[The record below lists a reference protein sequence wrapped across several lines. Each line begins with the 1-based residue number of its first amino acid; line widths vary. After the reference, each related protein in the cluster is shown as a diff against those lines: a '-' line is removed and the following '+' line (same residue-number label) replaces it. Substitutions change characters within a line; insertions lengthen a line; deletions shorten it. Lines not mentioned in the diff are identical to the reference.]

1 MTTHVRRTVGA
12 LAMVAAMVAACSTTP
27 AATSRTSAPS
37 PADSVPSGSS
47 ASGVPDGFP
56 IGSWT
61 TTITKADLLAGGIT
75 DEGDLVENAGVF
87 ITTFGADGTWTT
99 TQDTDA
105 AVKWPVFR
113 GTWTAI
119 GADAFSQRTDFPG
132 DFAGDVV
139 DFKWKVEAGDLVLDV
154 LNPPDHTMPIVVET
168 HPWKP
173 AG

>member
-1 MTTHVRRTVGA
+1 MTTHVRRAVSA
-12 LAMVAAMVAACSTTP
+12 LAMVAAIVAACSTTP
-27 AATSRTSAPS
+27 GATSPTPASS

-47 ASGVPDGFP
+47 AAVLPDGFP

-61 TTITKADLLAGGIT
+61 TTVTQADLLAGGIT
-75 DEGDLVENAGVF
+75 DEGELVENAGVF
-87 ITTFGADGTWTT
+87 TTTLAADGTWTT

-119 GADAFSQRTDFPG
+119 DADTFSLLTAFPG

-139 DFKWKVEAGDLVLDV
+139 DFNWKVEGGDLLLEVV
-154 LNPPDHTMPIVVET
+154 NPPDHTMPIVMET